1 MVVLSRFHCFLELF
15 YKTNK
20 GLYRASGFHNFLE
33 FSQPPRVDVTLCTQR
48 KRSIASVNFV
58 VVIAVDILLL
68 LMWTLLFC
76 CSVKITQLY
85 RKNGHT
91 L

>member
-1 MVVLSRFHCFLELF
+1 MVVPSRFHCFLELF

-33 FSQPPRVDVTLCTQR
+33 FSLPPRVDVTLCTQR